1 MTKHTSGQGSTLSL
15 LRARVQSL
23 VGELG
28 SSKKKKRN
36 YSRTFGE
43 PWGREG
49 EGKACCGLQLTN
61 NPAGQVQDWP
71 RKATAEIKHI

>member
-28 SSKKKKRN
+28 SSKKKKGIIAAPSVN
-36 YSRTFGE
+36 HGG
-43 PWGREG
+43 GR
-49 EGKACCGLQLTN
+49 GKGR
-61 NPAGQVQDWP
+61 PAVDFS
-71 RKATAEIKHI
+71 